1 VIAGVTP
8 GGPAAAA
15 GLVVGDTITAADGH
29 AVITPAALGAL
40 VLAHK
45 PGVRVSV
52 TYRDASGASHTATLT
67 LASGPA
73 Q

>member
-1 VIAGVTP
+1 MRR
-8 GGPAAAA
+8 
-15 GLVVGDTITAADGH
+15 GH
-29 AVITPAALGAL
+29 AVTTPAALGAL

-45 PGVRVSV
+45 PGARVSV
-52 TYRDASGASHTATLT
+52 TCTDASGASHTATHK